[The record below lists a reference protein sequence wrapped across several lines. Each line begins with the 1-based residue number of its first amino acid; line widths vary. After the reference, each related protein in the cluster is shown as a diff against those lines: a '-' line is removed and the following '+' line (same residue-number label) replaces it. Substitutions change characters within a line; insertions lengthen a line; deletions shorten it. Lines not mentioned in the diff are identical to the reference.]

1 MLVKLQSGEAA
12 VLIIRR
18 SETEP
23 PKYFFAVRKSGSS
36 FDGTTKDFQLHGL
49 QKTLL
54 ELGDNLEFS
63 IAMEKAIASIREVQ
77 P

>member
-1 MLVKLQSGEAA
+1 MKLEPGEAA

-18 SETEP
+18 SETQP
-23 PKYFFAVRKSGSS
+23 PKYFVAARKSGSS
-36 FDGTTKDFQLHGL
+36 FDERTKDLQLHGV
-49 QKTLL
+49 QETLL
-54 ELGDNLEFS
+54 ELGENLEFS